1 MIPEVF
7 IPWAYAILSV
17 LFISIMSL
25 VGLASFLV
33 GKKRIPSLLLFLI
46 SFAAGS
52 LFGGAFLHLLP
63 EAVEKIGEAATV
75 GIYMLF
81 GLMIF
86 FVLEK
91 FIHWR
96 HCHLPTTSDHPH
108 PFAYM
113 NLVGD
118 ALHNFIDGLMIG
130 VAYIVNLPLGITT
143 TLAVLFH
150 EIPQEVGDFGV
161 LIHGGFKKKKALM
174 LNFLTALVAVIGA
187 IVGLALGSSVEAFA
201 LMVIPITAGGFIYIA
216 GSDLI
221 PEMHKECGARRS
233 MLQLIGI
240 MLGIAVM
247 FALLFLE

>member
-1 MIPEVF
+1 MIPALYL
-7 IPWAYAILSV
+7 PWVYALLSV
-17 LFISIMSL
+17 FFISLLSL

-33 GKKRIPSLLLFLI
+33 GKKRMTAMLLFLI

-63 EAVEKIGEAATV
+63 EALEEIGDAGAV
-75 GIYMLF
+75 GFYMLF

-91 FIHWR
+91 FVQWR

-130 VAYIVNLPLGITT
+130 VAYIVSIPLGIAT
-143 TLAVLFH
+143 TLAVIFH
-150 EIPQEVGDFGV
+150 EIPQEIGDFGV
-161 LIHGGFKKKKALM
+161 LIHGGFKKKKAVL
-174 LNFLTALVAVIGA
+174 LNFLTALLAVIGA
-187 IVGLALGSSVEAFA
+187 MVGLALGSSVESFA
-201 LMVIPITAGGFIYIA
+201 LIVIPITAGGFIYIA

-221 PEMHKECGARRS
+221 PEMHKECSARRS
-233 MLQLIGI
+233 TLQLIGI
-240 MLGIAVM
+240 MLGIFVM
-247 FALLFLE
+247 YLLLFME